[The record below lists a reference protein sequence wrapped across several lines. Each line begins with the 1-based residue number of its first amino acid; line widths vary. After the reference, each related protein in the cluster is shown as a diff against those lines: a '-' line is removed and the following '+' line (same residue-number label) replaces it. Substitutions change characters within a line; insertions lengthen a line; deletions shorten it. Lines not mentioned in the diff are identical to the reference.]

1 MPQSRNSRVARRT
14 MAGYC
19 RCGSTGGFRIQP
31 PTPPRGPPLPPEL
44 AGKISVVPEPVR
56 LRALEDLH
64 QAGGAIACRLPFRP
78 LARVRRLGRP
88 EPTPRLAKT
97 QTGGG
102 RNLMERG
109 MRRLPASDGLLGP
122 RQFPSGLPERFEENA
137 GQLAAR
143 FEPTADGP
151 HLVVPSPRSHQQF
164 PRGVPVVPLRLLDAC
179 RRSPFGGYPEGG
191 FAQIR
196 VHCRNIRPRRH
207 KITVNPARS
216 RAQYLQDLLSI
227 FAQSSSTGLI
237 VTLFQTWGARM

>member
-44 AGKISVVPEPVR
+44 AGKIGVVPGPVR
-56 LRALEDLH
+56 LRGLGDLH

-78 LARVRRLGRP
+78 FAQDRGLGPP
-88 EPTPRLAKT
+88 ELTPRLAKT

-102 RNLMERG
+102 RNLVERG
-109 MRRLPASDGLLGP
+109 MQRVSASDGLLGP
-122 RQFPSGLPERFEENA
+122 RQFPSGLPERIGKIA
-137 GQLAAR
+137 GRLAAR
-143 FEPTADGP
+143 FEATADGP
-151 HLVVPSPRSHQQF
+151 HLDGAAPRSHQQF

-216 RAQYLQDLLSI
+216 RAQHLQDLLSI
-227 FAQSSSTGLI
+227 LAQSSSTGLI